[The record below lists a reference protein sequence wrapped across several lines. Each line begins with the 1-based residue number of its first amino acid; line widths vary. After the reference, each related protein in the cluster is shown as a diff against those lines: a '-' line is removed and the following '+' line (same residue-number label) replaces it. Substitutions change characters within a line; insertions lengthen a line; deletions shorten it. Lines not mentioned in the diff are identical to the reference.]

1 MVSNPMQ
8 RKVRNSFLL
17 GILVMLVITLVIG
30 AIVFFMVIK
39 PRMDSQEEEVTYVKV
54 YQLKTDVRSGDEITY
69 NMVELVDL
77 PSTSVPSDAINSL
90 NTDSATIARVD
101 LGRGAILSS
110 GVIAADEQELD
121 DSLRTV
127 EYNMITLPTILEP
140 GETVDVRITF
150 ANGQDLIILS
160 KKRVE
165 DIYGNTVLL
174 NLTEGEI
181 LMMNS
186 AIVEAY
192 IMPTSNLYITKYT
205 QAGDQTAAT
214 PTYVPTTE
222 VQNLIAVNANITAEA
237 RQNFTNRF
245 IPGMRDYYINPQIN
259 QYSEEARYNIETG
272 IQEQIEAARSA
283 REEYLS
289 ELEGY

>member
-1 MVSNPMQ
+1 MKLISNRPLKNTKPSWTLSEDQMVYT
-8 RKVRNSFLL
+8 R
-17 GILVMLVITLVIG
+17 
-30 AIVFFMVIK
+30 VFTNNDIYTT
-39 PRMDSQEEEVTYVKV
+39 E
-54 YQLKTDVRSGDEITY
+54 
-69 NMVELVDL
+69 
-77 PSTSVPSDAINSL
+77 
-90 NTDSATIARVD
+90 
-101 LGRGAILSS
+101 
-110 GVIAADEQELD
+110 
-121 DSLRTV
+121 
-127 EYNMITLPTILEP
+127 
-140 GETVDVRITF
+140 
-150 ANGQDLIILS
+150 
-160 KKRVE
+160 VE

-245 IPGMRDYYINPQIN
+245 IPGMRDYYINPQVN
-259 QYSEEARYNIETG
+259 QYSEEAKYNIETG

-289 ELEGY
+289 GLEGY

>member
-30 AIVFFMVIK
+30 AIVFFVVIK

-121 DSLRTV
+121 D
-127 EYNMITLPTILEP
+127 
-140 GETVDVRITF
+140 
-150 ANGQDLIILS
+150 
-160 KKRVE
+160 
-165 DIYGNTVLL
+165 
-174 NLTEGEI
+174 
-181 LMMNS
+181 
-186 AIVEAY
+186 
-192 IMPTSNLYITKYT
+192 
-205 QAGDQTAAT
+205 
-214 PTYVPTTE
+214 
-222 VQNLIAVNANITAEA
+222 
-237 RQNFTNRF
+237 
-245 IPGMRDYYINPQIN
+245 
-259 QYSEEARYNIETG
+259 
-272 IQEQIEAARSA
+272 
-283 REEYLS
+283 
-289 ELEGY
+289 

>member
-127 EYNMITLPTILEP
+127 
-140 GETVDVRITF
+140 
-150 ANGQDLIILS
+150 
-160 KKRVE
+160 
-165 DIYGNTVLL
+165 
-174 NLTEGEI
+174 
-181 LMMNS
+181 
-186 AIVEAY
+186 
-192 IMPTSNLYITKYT
+192 
-205 QAGDQTAAT
+205 
-214 PTYVPTTE
+214 
-222 VQNLIAVNANITAEA
+222 
-237 RQNFTNRF
+237 
-245 IPGMRDYYINPQIN
+245 
-259 QYSEEARYNIETG
+259 
-272 IQEQIEAARSA
+272 
-283 REEYLS
+283 
-289 ELEGY
+289 